1 MKGETKEVKTEV
13 ITGHKYMSNRTSTE
27 WAHNYANDVMKQERG
42 KEPEFKSQ
50 KGALKAEGGQEEKK
64 EITIELIESSAK
76 SIMEQYMK
84 LKEEINVSLSN
95 GPSQKILGNSEKS
108 QSDLH

>member
-1 MKGETKEVKTEV
+1 MKGEAKEVKTEV
-13 ITGHKYMSNRTSTE
+13 ITGHKYLSNRTSTE
-27 WAHNYANDVMKQERG
+27 WAHNYANDVLKQERG
-42 KEPEFKSQ
+42 KEPDPKNHRTVPNE
-50 KGALKAEGGQEEKK
+50 GQEEKK
-64 EITIELIESSAK
+64 EITIEQIESSAK
-76 SIMEQYMK
+76 SIMEQYMR